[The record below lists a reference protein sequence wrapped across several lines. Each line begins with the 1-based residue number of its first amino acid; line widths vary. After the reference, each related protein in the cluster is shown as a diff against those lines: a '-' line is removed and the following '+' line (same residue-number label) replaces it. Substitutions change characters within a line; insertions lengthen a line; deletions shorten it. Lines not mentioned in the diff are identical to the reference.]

1 MNAQEVQARWG
12 LPDWTRPD
20 SYPQHT
26 TDAVWRWE
34 FLRRRPVY
42 RQRWEAVT
50 TLYPT
55 KKVDGICVVRDPR
68 LGTLCD
74 PRSAAIPHDAAS
86 WLEKIHRERRI
97 EREIYFFSLEEAI
110 GPQIEK
116 ARDELL
122 RQQQKLYGKK
132 NPDRPSRELWPLY
145 LRLLDARECGASWN
159 TIGKTLWGSGTAK
172 DKARRTYESAIAVR
186 DKFRI

>member
-34 FLRRRPVY
+34 FLRRHPVY

-55 KKVDGICVVRDPR
+55 KKVKGFGVVSDPR
-68 LGTLCD
+68 LGMLCD
-74 PRSAAIPHDAAS
+74 PRSAAIPHDVAS
-86 WLEKIHRERRI
+86 WLEKTHRRRLI
-97 EREIYFFSLEEAI
+97 EGESSLI
-110 GPQIEK
+110 SSVLKRRSGRK
-116 ARDELL
+116 SR
-122 RQQQKLYGKK
+122 
-132 NPDRPSRELWPLY
+132 RPATNFCASSR
-145 LRLLDARECGASWN
+145 N
-159 TIGKTLWGSGTAK
+159 FTAK
-172 DKARRTYESAIAVR
+172 RIQIARVENCGPFI
-186 DKFRI
+186 